1 MRNWLDM
8 LNDEELEAMK
18 PYGLQFIQEQFYLPH
33 TITSVPFP
41 TDAYVREKRKGVRR
55 REKASFSI

>member
-1 MRNWLDM
+1 M
-8 LNDEELEAMK
+8 LNEEELEAMK
-18 PYGLQFIQEQFYLPH
+18 PYGLQFIQEQLYLPH

-41 TDAYVREKRKGVRR
+41 TDAYVEREKRGVRN

>member
-8 LNDEELEAMK
+8 LNEEELEAMK

-41 TDAYVREKRKGVRR
+41 TDAYVEREKERS
-55 REKASFSI
+55 EA